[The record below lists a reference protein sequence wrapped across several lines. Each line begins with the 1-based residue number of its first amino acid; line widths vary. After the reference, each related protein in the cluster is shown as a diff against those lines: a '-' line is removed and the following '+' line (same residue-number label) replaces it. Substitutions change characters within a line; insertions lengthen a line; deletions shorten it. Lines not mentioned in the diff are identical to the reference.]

1 MNKESKNIFYTTPIG
16 QVNAR
21 VQNEDDKFWLTQKRI
36 AELFGVESNTVSN
49 HLKEINKS
57 GELQEDRTCKDFL
70 QVQMEGDRSFR
81 RNIPNYNLDMIIV
94 VGYRMKS
101 QVVTRFRQWVSMSF
115 SIKGSQSMMNI
126 TRK

>member
-1 MNKESKNIFYTTPIG
+1 MNKESKIKFYTTPNG
-16 QVNAR
+16 QVSVR
-21 VQNEDDKFWLTQKRI
+21 TRYKDDTSWLTQKRI
-36 AELFGVESNTVSN
+36 AELFGFECNTVAY
-49 HLKEINKS
+49 HLKEIYQSDLKYFLLVRQEGSRSVKS
-57 GELQEDRTCKDFL
+57 QIEHF
-70 QVQMEGDRSFR
+70 
-81 RNIPNYNLDMIIV
+81 NLDMIIV